1 MKINISDLN
10 TEFIDKTYEL
20 SVNILPYRETI
31 FLNDTFKVIISSK
44 KLTLG
49 FKIIGKLKA
58 LIECQCVRCL
68 EKINLNVNIPIN
80 LILNIKP
87 NTDENKINESI
98 LLKKNKDYFKLDNI
112 FADMIELTKPYN
124 PLCKKNCK
132 GLCLS
137 CGINLN
143 KNICDCINKKINNPF
158 EKLKSLQI
166 DSN

>member
-1 MKINISDLN
+1 
-10 TEFIDKTYEL
+10 
-20 SVNILPYRETI
+20 
-31 FLNDTFKVIISSK
+31 
-44 KLTLG
+44 
-49 FKIIGKLKA
+49 
-58 LIECQCVRCL
+58 
-68 EKINLNVNIPIN
+68 